1 VTHRIEQ
8 VLVMDTDDMPGR
20 GGYGVVGISPGVTQA
35 ERLFVS
41 ENFGISDYLHDREND
56 RLYLSV
62 FNVPGGRRA
71 LVRRFANGTRRNGT
85 QSRVFVHT
93 MFLEDDT
100 FDALHGLPWLLADA
114 SFRLPGQQQLQPLT
128 RDRGPLLSDPNF
140 RPLEWEPTAE
150 TQQPPVTRFS
160 NRLRQVERW
169 LQDAGLRTTPI
180 DAVAAVIAAFQSG
193 QPAVLSQ
200 GVLFEQLTLLAWSML
215 PLRDRDERAWTQHD
229 SQNTVIAFAI
239 ANATADVTVDV
250 TAGATAVAR
259 WIVEMNTTSVE
270 SWREFHDKTT
280 RCKLSARGPALAA
293 WKKWRDA
300 LLAVVEKVNAVDTQ
314 IDNKLAALAK
324 AADPKVHEPWVDGV
338 EVLQILWSNVR
349 RAVAAGED
357 VRLVVE
363 RWASRL
369 TRSGLDRVIFRVP
382 PPAEW
387 LDATSREIGADPLVD
402 FFIRATPDESAAVPT
417 RAAVGRWLLD
427 GPRKRGEKVSSE
439 SLARLAVSLMGDE
452 SGLIEPL
459 LDWLLEDPNGLAVL
473 QKARQLPGYGNLVLL
488 ATLRALRRQHPQT
501 TSYVRDVLLPQLE
514 RSQETR
520 SRVNDVIADAVATM
534 LRDEPESFIRF
545 ASGLGDRTILRL
557 TTFVTAWLMNERDRT
572 LPLAREIVRRASEQ
586 QYPIEPTVTL
596 AVALARSGEPATI
609 WFRVLL
615 RTARTLDE
623 GLEPAAMNRFLTEID
638 QLAVIPSVARNPGG
652 RGAQT
657 MPSSPPT
664 QVPRSTLGM
673 TAETIDALVG
683 HLNHGIA
690 SQERVGRCVRALIVL
705 TSPAWTIAL
714 SNAIAGV
721 LAYTSRT
728 AEWDAIVAALA
739 EKFESEAGAVLRRF
753 WDRIDP
759 SEVANVS
766 TAMIDA
772 TSFIDGTHR
781 AQLLQLWTPRLR
793 RLPAGDRAERFINVL
808 AEVAGG
814 VPAAMRV
821 PLAWRE
827 LTLGTATEATLNQL
841 DLDLFA
847 RDGDRSEEE
856 MIEALRLWS
865 GGGTSFERARAL
877 LQLLASDHVLPT
889 VKFTC
894 EGMIAAVLE
903 ELSADDWNEVVRL
916 PREQLFARGM
926 SAMLLARQ
934 LGGQQAAAEAAQ
946 VFESACRRSRRF
958 DVADGLALGRRDR
971 TPWRRLQRAL
981 GFGSKGR

>member
-1 VTHRIEQ
+1 MTHRIEQ

-93 MFLEDDT
+93 LFLEDDT

-114 SFRLPGQQQLQPLT
+114 SFRLLGQQQLQPLT

-140 RPLEWEPTAE
+140 PPLEWEPTAE

-169 LQDAGLRTTPI
+169 LSDAGLRTTPI

-193 QPAVLSQ
+193 QPAVLPQ
-200 GVLFEQLTLLAWSML
+200 GVLYEQLTLLAWSML

-229 SQNTVIAFAI
+229 SQNTVITFAI
-239 ANATADVTVDV
+239 ANATDATVDI
-250 TAGATAVAR
+250 TAGATSIAR
-259 WIVEMNTTSVE
+259 WIVEMNTTSVD

-280 RCKLSARGPALAA
+280 RCNLSARGPALAA
-293 WKKWRDA
+293 WKQWRDA

-402 FFIRATPDESAAVPT
+402 FFIRGTHDESAAVPT
-417 RAAVGRWLLD
+417 RAAVGRWLLE

-459 LDWLLEDPNGLAVL
+459 LDWLLEDPNGLGVL
-473 QKARQLPGYGNLVLL
+473 QNARQLPGYGNLVLL
-488 ATLRALRRQHPQT
+488 ATLRALRRQHPQM

-534 LRDEPESFIRF
+534 LRDESESFIRF

-557 TTFVTAWLMNERDRT
+557 TSFVTAWLANERDRT

-596 AVALARSGEPATI
+596 ALALAKAGEPATI

-623 GLEPAAMNRFLTEID
+623 GLEPAAMNRFLAEIENVR
-638 QLAVIPSVARNPGG
+638 LADGG
-652 RGAQT
+652 GA
-657 MPSSPPT
+657 
-664 QVPRSTLGM
+664 
-673 TAETIDALVG
+673 AAIDPLVR

-714 SNAIAGV
+714 SNAVAGV

-739 EKFESEAGAVLRRF
+739 EKFESDAGAVLRRF

-766 TAMIDA
+766 IAVIDA
-772 TSFIDGTHR
+772 TSFVDGTHR
-781 AQLLQLWTPRLR
+781 TQLLQLWIPRLR
-793 RLPAGDRAERFINVL
+793 RLPAGDRVERFIDVL

-841 DLDLFA
+841 DLDLYA

-856 MIEALRLWS
+856 MIEALKLWAS
-865 GGGTSFERARAL
+865 RGSAFERARAL
-877 LQLLASDHVLPT
+877 LQLLASNHVLPT

-903 ELSADDWNEVVRL
+903 ELTESDWNEVVRL
-916 PREQLFARGM
+916 PREQLFARGT

-934 LGGQQAAAEAAQ
+934 LGGQPSAADAAQ

-958 DVADGLALGRRDR
+958 DVVDGLALGRRDR
-971 TPWRRLQRAL
+971 APWRRLQRAL
-981 GFGSKGR
+981 GFGSSKGR